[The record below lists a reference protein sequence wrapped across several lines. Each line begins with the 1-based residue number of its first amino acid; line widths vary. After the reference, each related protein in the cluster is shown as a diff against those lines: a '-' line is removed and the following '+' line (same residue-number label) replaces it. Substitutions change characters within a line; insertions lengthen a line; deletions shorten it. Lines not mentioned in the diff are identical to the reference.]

1 MLKLKA
7 FIYIVMLNGYN
18 YWLKLSKSLFHR
30 DISSSIGIHKKCI
43 YLEIK
48 CEIITI

>member
-18 YWLKLSKSLFHR
+18 YWLKLSNFIETSVAVLVSVIKMHLFG
-30 DISSSIGIHKKCI
+30 D
-43 YLEIK
+43 
-48 CEIITI
+48 